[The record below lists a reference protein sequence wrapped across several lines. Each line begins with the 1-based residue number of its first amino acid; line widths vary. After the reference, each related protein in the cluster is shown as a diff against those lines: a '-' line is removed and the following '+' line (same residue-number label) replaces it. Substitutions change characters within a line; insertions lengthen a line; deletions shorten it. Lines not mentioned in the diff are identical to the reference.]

1 MAAAQERSTGDEG
14 LPSVILDEFTH
25 ALPRLVHRTRH
36 QVGAARHLVSRLPCL
51 GMLAPPERPTEV
63 PAHES
68 VPVTVVSVLDE
79 PDADEVADSSA
90 DTIPPV
96 VPDVVPDAAPGAAL
110 VAEPVPAE
118 SDLPVQDYDAL
129 AASQVVP
136 RLATLSVDELDA
148 VRRYERAHRNRQTI
162 LNRVAQLLD
171 AGS

>member
-51 GMLAPPERPTEV
+51 GMLAPPARPAEV

-90 DTIPPV
+90 DTIQAV
-96 VPDVVPDAAPGAAL
+96 VPDVAPDAAS

>member
-1 MAAAQERSTGDEG
+1 M
-14 LPSVILDEFTH
+14 ILDEFTH

-90 DTIPPV
+90 DTI
-96 VPDVVPDAAPGAAL
+96 PDVVPDAAPGAAL

>member
-1 MAAAQERSTGDEG
+1 MATDRTRSTGDES

-51 GMLAPPERPTEV
+51 GVLAPPARP
-63 PAHES
+63 
-68 VPVTVVSVLDE
+68 
-79 PDADEVADSSA
+79 VATA
-90 DTIPPV
+90 PV
-96 VPDVVPDAAPGAAL
+96 VAAPP
-110 VAEPVPAE
+110 EPVPQE

-171 AGS
+171 AAS

>member
-1 MAAAQERSTGDEG
+1 MVTDQDRSAGGGG
-14 LPSVILDEFTH
+14 LPSVLLDEFTH

-36 QVGAARHLVSRLPCL
+36 QVGAARHLASRLPCL
-51 GMLAPPERPTEV
+51 GMLAPPERPTDV

-79 PDADEVADSSA
+79 PADVE
-90 DTIPPV
+90 PPV
-96 VPDVVPDAAPGAAL
+96 APTGAESDTTPVEL
-110 VAEPVPAE
+110 VPAE
-118 SDLPVQDYDAL
+118 TDLPVQDYDAL

>member
-1 MAAAQERSTGDEG
+1 MATDQHRAATDDG

-36 QVGAARHLVSRLPCL
+36 QLGAARHVLSRLPCL
-51 GMLAPPERPTEV
+51 GMLAPPARPSDV

-79 PDADEVADSSA
+79 PD
-90 DTIPPV
+90 
-96 VPDVVPDAAPGAAL
+96 DVGATEPSGVGAEPGAAGSTA
-110 VAEPVPAE
+110 AEAVPTE
-118 SDLPVQDYDAL
+118 SELPVQDYDAL

-148 VRRYERAHRNRQTI
+148 VRRYERSHRNRQTI

>member
-1 MAAAQERSTGDEG
+1 MATDRTRSTGDES

-51 GMLAPPERPTEV
+51 GVLAPPARPADV

-68 VPVTVVSVLDE
+68 VPVTVISVLDE
-79 PDADEVADSSA
+79 PDADVA
-90 DTIPPV
+90 
-96 VPDVVPDAAPGAAL
+96 
-110 VAEPVPAE
+110 AEPVATAPVVAAPPEPVPQE

-171 AGS
+171 AAS